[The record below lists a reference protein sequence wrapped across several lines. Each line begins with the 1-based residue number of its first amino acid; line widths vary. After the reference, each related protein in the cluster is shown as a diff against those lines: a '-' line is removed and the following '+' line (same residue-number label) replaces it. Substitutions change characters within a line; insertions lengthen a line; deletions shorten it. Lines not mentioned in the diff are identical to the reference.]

1 MDANVHFIKEDP
13 QKIAAVA
20 SLLQTQRNNFS
31 SSLSAINTKA
41 AGLRQY
47 WKSDGAEEYRK
58 KQTDLN
64 GRGQDLVKVLD
75 DLVKKL
81 QQASGI
87 YTSGEQT
94 AKAAAQSLPTDGV
107 FR

>member
-1 MDANVHFIKEDP
+1 MSANVHFKEDP

-20 SLLQTQRNNFS
+20 SLIQTQRNGFS
-31 SSLSAINTKA
+31 SALSAINTKA
-41 AGLRQY
+41 TGLRSY
-47 WKSDGAEEYRK
+47 WKSDSAEEYSK

-64 GRGQDLVKVLD
+64 GRGQELVKILD
-75 DLVKKL
+75 DFVKKL
-81 QQASGI
+81 QQTSGI

-94 AKAAAQSLPTDGV
+94 AKTAAQSLPTDGV

>member
-1 MDANVHFIKEDP
+1 MNANVHFKEDP

-20 SLLQTQRNNFS
+20 SLLQTQRNSFS
-31 SSLSAINTKA
+31 GALSAINTKA
-41 AGLRQY
+41 EGLRPY

-64 GRGQDLVKVLD
+64 GRGQELVKMLD
-75 DLVKKL
+75 DFVKKL

-87 YTSGEQT
+87 YTSGEQA
-94 AKAAAQSLPTDGV
+94 AKSAAQSLPTDGV